1 MDALNHLL
9 LSPSFSDS
17 MPSDDEE
24 EVEHLMELCLA
35 HGPKPTIA
43 EDALE
48 ADTEDSVAGD
58 YVVGVTLQH
67 PYTSMD
73 ADSDG
78 SDTDTDSVTGGGSD
92 ADDESAS
99 EADDVSDSESDDD
112 MVQSGAYTR
121 RTEHSQTQII
131 CCIVWNNTFAAE
143 RPRNLIYEASGGT
156 FWALRSLPAGR
167 RYALHFAKITATQGP
182 CYALR
187 GNKKLTYSSP
197 ASDFFVTIPKRRRNG
212 VEDDDAQRSAKR
224 QRYTTPPVTMDP
236 DFGELM
242 KLLANAKE
250 SRVATPTAYDGPRTP
265 QAQITH
271 SLFKFTR
278 HD

>member
-1 MDALNHLL
+1 MDALNELL

-35 HGPKPTIA
+35 HGPKPDME
-43 EDALE
+43 EDELE
-48 ADTEDSVAGD
+48 ADAASMDAMAGD
-58 YVVGVTLQH
+58 CVVDAALQP
-67 PYTSMD
+67 PYTSTD

-92 ADDESAS
+92 ADESAS
-99 EADDVSDSESDDD
+99 EADDNSDSELDDD

-121 RTEHSQTQII
+121 R
-131 CCIVWNNTFAAE
+131 
-143 RPRNLIYEASGGT
+143 
-156 FWALRSLPAGR
+156 
-167 RYALHFAKITATQGP
+167 
-182 CYALR
+182 
-187 GNKKLTYSSP
+187 SP
-197 ASDFFVTIPKRRRNG
+197 ASDFFVTIPKRRRDD
-212 VEDDDAQRSAKR
+212 VEEDAAHRLAKR
-224 QRYTTPPVTMDP
+224 QRYTTPPVEMDP

-271 SLFKFTR
+271 SLFKFAR